1 MTQLSDAVQLL
12 ADLGILPFILGAAVA
27 TLANVVWRSFRM
39 AGGGDLKHGENWTFQ
54 DYLDSEFP
62 TWREWDDQS
71 RNWDTAFDE
80 FNIWQTERNM
90 Q

>member
-1 MTQLSDAVQLL
+1 MTQLSDGIQLL

-27 TLANVVWRSFRM
+27 TLANVVWRNFRLT
-39 AGGGDLKHGENWTFQ
+39 GSNPKPGEGWNFQ

-71 RNWDTAFDE
+71 RNWDTAYDE
-80 FNIWQTERNM
+80 FTIWKMER
-90 Q
+90 

>member
-1 MTQLSDAVQLL
+1 MTQLSDGIQLL

-27 TLANVVWRSFRM
+27 TLANVVWRNFRL
-39 AGGGDLKHGENWTFQ
+39 AGSSIGHGENWNFQ

-71 RNWDTAFDE
+71 RNWDVAYDE
-80 FNIWQTERNM
+80 FSI
-90 Q
+90 

>member
-1 MTQLSDAVQLL
+1 MTQLTDAIQFL

-27 TLANVVWRSFRM
+27 TLANVVWRNFRM
-39 AGGGDLKHGENWTFQ
+39 AGSGDLKHGKNWTFQ

-62 TWREWDDQS
+62 TWRDWDDQS
-71 RNWDTAFDE
+71 RNWDVAFDE
-80 FNIWQTERNM
+80 FDTWQTERRM